1 MVNPT
6 KTLAWQALQK
16 HSLQFKKDD
25 FLLKSLFQE
34 HRFEQFSASHGELL
48 LDFSKHYLTSETFSL
63 LTQLAEECGLHGAIE
78 DMFNGEKINRTEN
91 RAVLHTALRVP
102 AAQRRTEVADALA
115 KMTAFV
121 EDIHNGTWL
130 GASGSKIR
138 NIVNIGI
145 GGSDLGPAFVVDALA
160 AFAAKEVNLH
170 FASNVDPSHLNSILA
185 PLDPSTTLFIIA
197 SKSFSTLETHQNATL
212 AKRWFLNAGFS
223 EENVASHFVAITSNL
238 DAAQKFGLGVQ
249 NLFPMWDWVG
259 GRYSLWSA
267 IGLSIAL
274 ACGMDNFNK
283 LLAGANSMDE
293 HFRHTEFKHNLP
305 VISALLSVW
314 YINFFDA
321 PSTALVPYSQR
332 LNLLPAF
339 LQQLYME
346 SLGKSV
352 SIDGDAL
359 EYRTGETL
367 WGTPGTN
374 GQHSYFQL
382 LHQGTEFIPV
392 EFIAFIK
399 PENSDN
405 IEQHNH
411 LLANCLSQSMALMDG
426 DPQSNPHTNVA
437 GNKPSST
444 MLIDE
449 LTPFNLGCLIAYFEQ
464 KVFVQGV
471 IWNINAFDQWGV
483 QLGKV
488 LSEKVVKAIED
499 STAGK
504 HLDEST
510 AQLISH
516 IQKYRDQQDLK

>member
-6 KTLAWQALQK
+6 QTPAWQALKK
-16 HSLQFKKDD
+16 HSLQFKDTE
-25 FLLKSLFQE
+25 FRLTSLFQDG
-34 HRFEQFSASHGELL
+34 RFDEFSASHEELL
-48 LDFSKHYLTSETFSL
+48 LDFSKHYLSGETLKL
-63 LTQLAEECGLHGAIE
+63 LTQLADECGLQAAIHA
-78 DMFNGEKINRTEN
+78 MFAGEKINSTEN
-91 RAVLHTALRVP
+91 RAVLHTALRAP
-102 AAQRRTEVADALA
+102 AADQLPEVTDALT
-115 KMTAFV
+115 KMTTFV
-121 EDIHNGTWL
+121 EDVHSGKWT
-130 GASGSKIR
+130 GADGAKILD
-138 NIVNIGI
+138 IVNIGI

-160 AFAAKEVNLH
+160 TFASGEVELH
-170 FASNVDPSHLNSILA
+170 FASNVDPSHLNDILA
-185 PLDPSTTLFIIA
+185 SLNPSTTLFIIA
-197 SKSFSTLETHQNATL
+197 SKSFNTLETHQNALL
-212 AKRWFLNAGFS
+212 AKRWFLDAGFTID
-223 EENVASHFVAITSNL
+223 NVANHFVAITSNL
-238 DAAQKFGLGVQ
+238 DAAEKFGLAEQ

-274 ACGMDNFNK
+274 SCGMDNFK
-283 LLAGANSMDE
+283 QLLAGANTMDE
-293 HFRHTEFKHNLP
+293 HFRSTDFSHNLP

-352 SIDGDAL
+352 NVDGQAL
-359 EYRTGETL
+359 DYRTGETL

-399 PENSDN
+399 PENPKN

-411 LLANCLSQSMALMDG
+411 LLANCLSQSMALMTG
-426 DPQSNPHTNVA
+426 DPQSNPHINVT

-444 MLIDE
+444 LLIDE
-449 LTPFNLGCLIAYFEQ
+449 LTPTNLGSLIAYFEH
-464 KVFVQGV
+464 KVFVQSV

-488 LSEKVVKAIED
+488 LSKKVVEVIED
-499 STAGK
+499 GNTANQ
-504 HLDEST
+504 LDEST
-510 AQLISH
+510 IQLIKH
-516 IQKYRDQQDLK
+516 IHKIENQK